1 MSIAFI
7 PLPLHDHSIAAATS
21 VPPWKLDG
29 LKDLS
34 PGGICEMGYGNKSKT
49 RRTLQYLSD
58 IKHKEKYTVYRG
70 WGITVIPALLD
81 VLPEIIYNEDG
92 PTPFRDIPRRT
103 QAALKKKIGNISPT
117 QLGFLLSII
126 PLYHNARAIKNSI
139 WVGSGLDP
147 SGHTMF
153 KIAQYGMML
162 SIATNHGTKSSIST
176 PVFYYMAITAV
187 ADALMLANTFTNC
200 HTLLE
205 VVVGGGLGVAVLLT
219 AHLVSKYTPL
229 GQWARG
235 IGNAASGF
243 LGSVI
248 GNIANGQ
255 TRSRTQVMA

>member
-7 PLPLHDHSIAAATS
+7 PLPLHNHSVAGAAS

-34 PGGICEMGYGNKSKT
+34 PGGICEMGYGNKNKT
-49 RRTLQYLSD
+49 RKTLQYLSD
-58 IKHKEKYTVYRG
+58 IKHKEKYTAYRG
-70 WGITVIPALLD
+70 WGIAVIPALLD
-81 VLPEIIYNEDG
+81 VLPEILYNDNG
-92 PTPFRDIPRRT
+92 PTPFRDIPRRAH
-103 QAALKKKIGNISPT
+103 AALKKKLGCVSAK

-162 SIATNHGTKSSIST
+162 SIATDHGTKSSINAS
-176 PVFYYMAITAV
+176 VVYYIAITAV

-200 HTLLE
+200 HTLAE

-229 GQWARG
+229 GQWAKG
-235 IGNAASGF
+235 IANAASEVF
-243 LGSVI
+243 GSLT
-248 GNIANGQ
+248 GNL
-255 TRSRTQVMA
+255 TRCAHYS